1 MKTTK
6 NWRSTF
12 ASLVT
17 KPCLLALV
25 VGNYKPW
32 LLLLSVHTRLSL
44 KLLVSCCCELQMRQD
59 WLLCTKFN
67 AGLGQIDF
75 SLCGD
80 QRDCDCFCGVWV
92 PAFFFCAI
100 LVSMFRN
107 GPSHFIPCVI
117 WDPFPFKIL
126 PSKLSR
132 EREGNIPRE
141 SLATT
146 HAWHLCLTTLFNKV
160 VEALDI

>member
-1 MKTTK
+1 MKEKKGGERKDAKHTP
-6 NWRSTF
+6 NELCVAHLWWRWQRIKE
-12 ASLVT
+12 AHLHLLWPNHVYWHSLWEIT
-17 KPCLLALV
+17 
-25 VGNYKPW
+25 KPW

-44 KLLVSCCCELQMRQD
+44 KLLVSCCCEWQMRQD

-92 PAFFFCAI
+92 PTFFFCAI

-117 WDPFPFKIL
+117 WDPFSFKIL
-126 PSKLSR
+126 PSS
-132 EREGNIPRE
+132 
-141 SLATT
+141 
-146 HAWHLCLTTLFNKV
+146 
-160 VEALDI
+160 

>member
-1 MKTTK
+1 MREKK
-6 NWRSTF
+6 GGERKDAKHAPNELCVAHLWWRRQRIEEAHLHLLWSNHVYWPMVWEITNLGA
-12 ASLVT
+12 ASFC
-17 KPCLLALV
+17 P
-25 VGNYKPW
+25 
-32 LLLLSVHTRLSL
+32 TRLSL
-44 KLLVSCCCELQMRQD
+44 KLLVSCCCEWQMRQD

-80 QRDCDCFCGVWV
+80 QRVCDCFCGVWV
-92 PAFFFCAI
+92 PTFFFCAI

-126 PSKLSR
+126 PSS
-132 EREGNIPRE
+132 
-141 SLATT
+141 
-146 HAWHLCLTTLFNKV
+146 
-160 VEALDI
+160 